1 MPQTTRSPRR
11 ALARRLAP
19 LATAAAVAGALLT
32 AGPAQADQQ
41 PFAPSSFWNAPLAAS
56 APLASNSSTL
66 VASLGKQVATYG
78 SYINTTK
85 YSTPVYTVPAGQ
97 PLVNVT
103 LDTTYTALKLAM
115 ASAPIPADAK
125 PAYGS
130 DGHLVLYQPSTDTM
144 WEFWRLSLQVD
155 GWHAKFGGKMTGVS
169 TNAGYFPASVGATA
183 TSLPL
188 LGGLMRTSELS
199 SYGINHALAI
209 AIPEAQLTKYVWPAQ
224 RTDGNSTATTAIPE
238 GTRFRLPAGLD
249 VNSLNLKPAVRAMA
263 LAVQRYGMV
272 VRDKSGSVSFYAE
285 DPTQTGT
292 NPYPTIFGTQW
303 LDGTHALASFPWSKL
318 QVVAPTAG

>member
-1 MPQTTRSPRR
+1 MPQNRTLSR
-11 ALARRLAP
+11 ALVRRLAP
-19 LATAAAVAGALLT
+19 LATVAAVAGTLLT
-32 AGPAQADQQ
+32 AGAAQADQP
-41 PFAPSSFWNAPLAAS
+41 PFAASSFWNAPLAAN
-56 APLASNSSTL
+56 APLASNSTTL
-66 VASLGKQVATYG
+66 TSSLSQQVSTYG

-97 PLVNVT
+97 PMVNVT
-103 LDTTYTALKLAM
+103 MDTSYSALKLAM
-115 ASAPIPADAK
+115 ASAPIPAGAQ

-130 DGHLVLYQPSTDTM
+130 DGHLVVWQPSTDTM
-144 WEFWRLSLQVD
+144 WEFWRLSQQVD
-155 GWHAKFGGKMTGVS
+155 GWHASFGGKMTGVA
-169 TNAGYFPASVGATA
+169 TNPGYFPAAVGATA

-199 SYGINHALAI
+199 SSSINHGLAI
-209 AIPEAQLTKYVWPAQ
+209 AIPEARTTTFVWPAQ
-224 RTDGNSTATTAIPE
+224 RTDGNSTAATAIPE

-303 LDGTHALASFPWSKL
+303 LDGKNALASFPWSKL
-318 QVVAPTAG
+318 QVVAPPAKA